1 MAHIEIEP
9 VGHVV
14 GGRAEPTDDYWGA
27 NASIIRI
34 DSSQFEPEATK
45 GLDEFSHLE
54 VIFYFHLAADN
65 GFTGARHPRNN
76 PAWPEVG
83 IFGQRN
89 KNRPNSVGLSRCKL
103 LKVDGLD
110 LHVQDLDAIDGTPI
124 IDIKPWYAELAPE
137 GNLQQPAWVSELL
150 ANYY

>member
-9 VGHVV
+9 VGYVV
-14 GGRAEPTDDYWGA
+14 GGRAEPTDDYWRA
-27 NASIIRI
+27 NESIIRI
-34 DSSQFEPEATK
+34 DSAQFEPEATK

-54 VIFYFHLAADN
+54 IIFHFHLAAND
-65 GFTGARHPRNN
+65 GFRGARHPRNN

-124 IDIKPWYAELAPE
+124 IDIKPWYTDLAPE
-137 GNLQQPAWVSELL
+137 GEIRQPQWVSELL

>member
-1 MAHIEIEP
+1 MTQIEIEP
-9 VGHVV
+9 VGYIV

-27 NASIIRI
+27 TESIIRI
-34 DSSQFEPEATK
+34 DSARFEPESTR

-54 VIFYFHLAADN
+54 VVFHFHLAADH
-65 GFTGARHPRNN
+65 GFKGARRPRNN

-89 KNRPNSVGLSRCKL
+89 KNRPNSIGVSRCKL

-110 LHVQDLDAIDGTPI
+110 LHVQDLDAIDGTPV
-124 IDIKPWYAELAPE
+124 IDIKPWVSGMGPE
-137 GNLQQPAWVSELL
+137 GKIKEPQWVSELL
-150 ANYY
+150 ENYY